1 MMFDDHIGS
10 DVRATRKGA
19 PRSDAPSPPGRLA
32 QRSRLGQFFTP
43 RALVD
48 RICAWAI
55 RTPLDRVID
64 PTCGEGDFLQGA
76 VERLRAIG
84 SPRPVVHGVDVD
96 MGVLARARERAGPE
110 ALLRHADFLACEPYP
125 FDAIVGN
132 FPYVRQEAL
141 GPAYKE
147 ALRRVLAAH
156 PVEDVEGLTGQA
168 DLYAYLF
175 LHAERFLRPGGR
187 MGVVVSNAW
196 LDVDY
201 GRALRRFFLRRFRE
215 VIVVESRR
223 EAWFEEPTI
232 NPVVL
237 LLEKGPGP
245 ARVRFVQV
253 DCPLSEVPPGR
264 FEGPGCRVREVVVGD
279 SDRWGVP
286 LRAPQAFLDLAR
298 ELDGRA
304 VPLRG
309 GLADIER
316 GVTPGVVDFFYV
328 DRETADRHG
337 IEPKYLVPVV
347 RTLREARGVTVRRED
362 LTKALFVCPDGPDHL
377 AREGLGALRHI
388 LWGALQET
396 RAQARGKL
404 GGMPYPLVTS
414 LQSRSLWYDV
424 GKVDRADFL
433 LNRFVGDRYLVP
445 SPPYGATAGDVFFAG
460 RFRDGVDRPLALAI
474 LNSAI
479 VYLWMEVLG
488 RKTWRQGVLYFYGPE
503 VEALRVPDPSAIA
516 TADRRRILVAFG
528 DLCRRDVGPFPAEA
542 RLADRAELD
551 DAVLAAI
558 GLAPSWRDRI
568 YAALVDEIVLRTRVL
583 PGKKPAGPIPRH

>member
-1 MMFDDHIGS
+1 MELDRPDM
-10 DVRATRKGA
+10 DVRATRRVA
-19 PRSDAPSPPGRLA
+19 PRPDAQSPPSSSLH
-32 QRSRLGQFFTP
+32 RSRLGQFFTP
-43 RALVD
+43 RALVE

-76 VERLRAIG
+76 VSRLRALGAPKPI
-84 SPRPVVHGVDVD
+84 VHGVDVD
-96 MGVLARARERAGPE
+96 MGVLAAARERAGPE
-110 ALLRHADFLACEPYP
+110 ALLRHADFLACDPYP

-156 PVEDVEGLTGQA
+156 PAEDVEGLTGQA

-215 VIVVESRR
+215 VTVIESRR
-223 EAWFEEPTI
+223 EAWFKEPTI

-237 LLEKGPGP
+237 LLEKGQGP
-245 ARVRFVQV
+245 ARARFVQI
-253 DCPLSEVPPGR
+253 DCPLAEVPPGR
-264 FEGPGCRVREVVVGD
+264 FDGPGCRIREVAVTD
-279 SDRWGVP
+279 SDRWGIP

-298 ELDGRA
+298 DLEGRA

-309 GLADIER
+309 GLAEIGR

-328 DRETADRHG
+328 DRETAERHG
-337 IEPKYLVPVV
+337 IESKYLVPVV
-347 RTLREARGVTVRRED
+347 RTLREARGLSVRRED
-362 LTKALFVCPDGPDHL
+362 LTRALFVCPDDPDHL

-388 LWGALQET
+388 LWGVLQET
-396 RAQARGKL
+396 KAQARGKL
-404 GGMPYPLVTS
+404 GGMPFPLVTS
-414 LQSRSLWYDV
+414 LRSRPLWYDV
-424 GKVDRADFL
+424 GRVDRADFL

-445 SPPYGATAGDVFFAG
+445 SPPEGATAGDVFFAG
-460 RFRDGVDRPLALAI
+460 SFREGVDRPLTMAL

-479 VYLWMEVLG
+479 VFLWMEVLG

-503 VEALRVPDPSAIA
+503 VDALRVPDPTRIDRAH
-516 TADRRRILVAFG
+516 RRRILDTFG
-528 DLCRRDVGPFPAEA
+528 VLSRRDVGPFPDEVH
-542 RLADRAELD
+542 LADRAAFD
-551 DAVLAAI
+551 DAIISAI
-558 GLAPSWRDRI
+558 GLDPSWRDRI
-568 YAALVDEIVLRTRVL
+568 YSALVEELVLRTRIL
-583 PGKKPAGPIPRH
+583 PGKNVR

>member
-1 MMFDDHIGS
+1 MKALEGLPLRGPESATTASSH
-10 DVRATRKGA
+10 RA
-19 PRSDAPSPPGRLA
+19 
-32 QRSRLGQFFTP
+32 RLGQFFTP
-43 RALVD
+43 RALVE

-55 RTPLDRVID
+55 RTPLDHVID
-64 PTCGEGDFLQGA
+64 PTCGEGDFLLGA
-76 VERLRAIG
+76 VGRLRGLGA
-84 SPRPVVHGVDVD
+84 SKPVVHGVDVD
-96 MGVLARARERAGPE
+96 LGVLTVARERAGPE
-110 ALLRHADFLACEPYP
+110 ALLRHADFLACDPYP

-156 PVEDVEGLTGQA
+156 PAEDVEGLTGQA

-215 VIVVESRR
+215 VTVLESRR
-223 EAWFEEPTI
+223 EAWFDEPTI

-245 ARVRFVQV
+245 ARARFVQV
-253 DCPLSEVPPGR
+253 DCPLADVPPGR
-264 FEGPGCRVREVVVGD
+264 FDGPRTRVREVEVTEW
-279 SDRWGVP
+279 DRWGIP

-298 ELDGRA
+298 ELEGRA

-309 GLADIER
+309 GLADVGR

-328 DRETADRHG
+328 DRETAERHG
-337 IEPKYLVPVV
+337 IEPRYLVPVV
-347 RTLREARGVTVRRED
+347 RTLREARGVSVRRED
-362 LTKALFVCPDGPDHL
+362 LTRALFVCPDDPDHL
-377 AREGLGALRHI
+377 ASEGLGALRHI

-396 RAQARGKL
+396 KAQARGKL
-404 GGMPYPLVTS
+404 GGMPFPLVTS
-414 LQSRSLWYDV
+414 LRSRPLWYDV
-424 GKVDRADFL
+424 GPVDRADFL

-445 SPPYGATAGDVFFAG
+445 SPPEDATVGDVFFAG
-460 RFRDGVDRPLALAI
+460 RFRDGVDRPLTLAL
-474 LNSAI
+474 LNSA
-479 VYLWMEVLG
+479 VVFLWMEVLG

-503 VEALRVPDPSAIA
+503 VDALRVPDPSRI
-516 TADRRRILVAFG
+516 DRPHRRRILAAFG
-528 DLCRRDVGPFPAEA
+528 ALSRRDVGPFPDEVS
-542 RLADRAELD
+542 LADRVEFD
-551 DAVLAAI
+551 DAVLSAI
-558 GLAPSWRDRI
+558 GLDPSWRGRI
-568 YAALVDEIVLRTRVL
+568 YSALVDEIVLRTRIL
-583 PGKKPAGPIPRH
+583 PGKAVR

>member
-1 MMFDDHIGS
+1 MMAAGS
-10 DVRATRKGA
+10 PESPGTGARAVAARPTTER
-19 PRSDAPSPPGRLA
+19 
-32 QRSRLGQFFTP
+32 RSRLGQFFTP
-43 RALVD
+43 RPLVE

-64 PTCGEGDFLQGA
+64 PTCGEGDFLLGA
-76 VERLRAIG
+76 ADRLRELG
-84 SPRPVVHGVDVD
+84 SLKPIVHGVDVD
-96 MGVLARARERAGPE
+96 RAVLARARERAGPE
-110 ALLRHADFLACEPYP
+110 ALLRHADFLTCEPYP

-141 GPAYKE
+141 GPAYKD
-147 ALRRVLAAH
+147 ALRKVLAAH
-156 PVEDVEGLTGQA
+156 PPEDVEGLTGQA

-215 VIVVESRR
+215 VTVVESRR

-237 LLEKGPGP
+237 LLEKGEGP
-245 ARVRFVQV
+245 ARARFVQV
-253 DCPLSEVPPGR
+253 NGPLSEVPPGR
-264 FEGPGCRVREVVVGD
+264 FDGPACRVREVKVVD
-279 SDRWGVP
+279 SDRWGIA
-286 LRAPQAFLDLAR
+286 LRAPQVFLDLAR
-298 ELDGRA
+298 ELDGRV

-309 GLADIER
+309 ELAEIER
-316 GVTPGVVDFFYV
+316 GVTPGVADFFYV
-328 DRETADRHG
+328 DQEMVQRHG
-337 IEPKYLVPVV
+337 IEPRYLKPVV
-347 RTLREARGVTVRRED
+347 RTLREARGVAVRRED
-362 LTKALFVCPDGPDHL
+362 LTRSLFVCPDDPEHL

-404 GGMPYPLVTS
+404 GGMPYPLVSS
-414 LQSRSLWYDV
+414 LQTRSLWYDV

-445 SPPYGATAGDVFFAG
+445 SPPYGAAAGDVFFAG
-460 RFRDGVDRPLALAI
+460 RFRDGVDRPLGLAI

-479 VYLWMEVLG
+479 VFLWMEVLG

-503 VEALRVPDPSAIA
+503 VEALCVPDPLRISAP
-516 TADRRRILVAFG
+516 DRRRILAAFG
-528 DLCRRDVGPFPAEA
+528 ELCRRDVGPFPDETA
-542 RLADRAELD
+542 RADRRAFD
-551 DAVLAAI
+551 DAVLSAI
-558 GLAPSWRDRI
+558 GLHPSWRDRI
-568 YAALVDEIVLRTRVL
+568 HTALVDEIVLRTRVL
-583 PGKKPAGPIPRH
+583 PGKGPPRPKPRH